1 MSDVSVFF
9 FIIEVLW
16 LSKYDWGFSIN
27 KRLFINREYIDKI
40 GFYLMVYYCKINNG
54 IFIIMDI
61 IINGIILNENILE
74 NVCMLLWF
82 FIGIKR

>member
-1 MSDVSVFF
+1 M
-9 FIIEVLW
+9 
-16 LSKYDWGFSIN
+16 
-27 KRLFINREYIDKI
+27 NREYIDKI

-61 IINGIILNENILE
+61 IINGIILNENVLKNCLID
-74 NVCMLLWF
+74 VCMLLWF

>member
-1 MSDVSVFF
+1 M
-9 FIIEVLW
+9 W
-16 LSKYDWGFSIN
+16 LSEYDWGFSIN
-27 KRLFINREYIDKI
+27 KRLFTNREYIDKI

-61 IINGIILNENILE
+61 IINDIILYENVLKNCLID
-74 NVCMLLWF
+74 VCMLLWF